1 MKRKYIIILSL
12 LFTSFTNVFYAQSPI
27 QDNRSKN
34 QPILIDDT
42 HTESLKLAELKLT
55 ALPPSALK
63 TINDL
68 TESQIKYISRIEKC
82 RDKKLTK
89 TDNKLVSYKIK
100 LAEFQIDE
108 NKNQLKI
115 NRTLIM
121 ISKLAICYKNTISK
135 SSQKIRSKLTQKQQ
149 VEFDKTR
156 KSLK

>member
-1 MKRKYIIILSL
+1 MKKYNVIFLCL
-12 LFTSFTNVFYAQSPI
+12 LFTCFTNVFYSQSPI

-42 HTESLKLAELKLT
+42 HAESLKLAELKLT
-55 ALPPSALK
+55 AIPPSALK

-68 TESQIKYISRIEKC
+68 TERQIKCISMIEKC

-89 TDNKLVSYKIK
+89 TNNKLVSYKIR
-100 LAEFQIDE
+100 LTEFQLDE

-115 NRTLIM
+115 NRTLNM

-149 VEFDKTR
+149 VEFDKTG
-156 KSLK
+156 KSVN

>member
-42 HTESLKLAELKLT
+42 HAESLKLAELKLT

-68 TESQIKYISRIEKC
+68 TESQIKYISRIEKG
-82 RDKKLTK
+82 RDKKLFK
-89 TDNKLVSYKIK
+89 INNKLQSCKTKLIELQVDAKNNKKIIAK
-100 LAEFQIDE
+100 LTDE
-108 NKNQLKI
+108 
-115 NRTLIM
+115 
-121 ISKLAICYKNTISK
+121 ISKLAIDYQKIISK
-135 SSQKIRSKLTQKQQ
+135 SSDKIRLKLTQIQK
-149 VEFDKTR
+149 VEFDKTH
-156 KSLK
+156 KSAN

>member
-100 LAEFQIDE
+100 LAELQIDE